1 MVLKQHTGRGVAVTD
16 RKTMTMTMI
25 QQKQLKGK
33 LKVPCGKLRTTL
45 LNKNVV
51 GFTQQ
56 DHHLENFM
64 A

>member
-1 MVLKQHTGRGVAVTD
+1 MVLKQHMGRGVAVID

-33 LKVPCGKLRTTL
+33 LKVPYEKLRTTL

>member
-1 MVLKQHTGRGVAVTD
+1 MVLKQHTGRGVAVID
-16 RKTMTMTMI
+16 RKTMTMI

-33 LKVPCGKLRTTL
+33 LKVPYEKLRTTL
-45 LNKNVV
+45 LNKNAV

>member
-1 MVLKQHTGRGVAVTD
+1 MVLKQHTGRGVAVID

-33 LKVPCGKLRTTL
+33 LKVPYGKLRTTL